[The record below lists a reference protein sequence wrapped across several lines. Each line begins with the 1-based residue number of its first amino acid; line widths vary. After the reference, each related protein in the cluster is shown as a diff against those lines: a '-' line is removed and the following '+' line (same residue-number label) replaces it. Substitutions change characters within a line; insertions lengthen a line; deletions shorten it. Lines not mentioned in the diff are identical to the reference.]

1 MSQEIKK
8 YEVTPE
14 LLIDIYRNIPR
25 QFVEAVVNYANM
37 WQIDPHLKIYHIVEF
52 KGKSSSTYSI
62 MPSITLFRI
71 QASRSGTYVGKSV
84 PIYGPTQ
91 KIGDTEYPEYCQM
104 TVSKLVGG
112 QIREFSHETRWLGC
126 YSKKGAGS
134 LMPNDRWAQD
144 PYGMIAKTTES
155 QLLRMVW
162 PEMTGSQPAYEEM
175 EGKEDYIDAEVVEQ
189 VDKETGEIKSNV
201 LPLNIEPD
209 YEYAELVS
217 LGTQLPEK
225 DFNDIMTYYVKHG
238 STKEV
243 ALELIKDIKFKM
255 LLSKKEL
262 SEAHNKFVSLLW
274 NLSEEDGAKF
284 MQYYAKHDCTDEV
297 ALQLI
302 ERIEAKLKEKK
313 DGEV

>member
-1 MSQEIKK
+1 MSNEIKK

-14 LLIDIYRNIPR
+14 LLIDIYRNIPK

-52 KGKSSSTYSI
+52 KGKSGSTYSI

-71 QASRSGTYVGKSV
+71 QASRSGTYVGKSI
-84 PIYGPTQ
+84 PIYGPS
-91 KIGDTEYPEYCQM
+91 KMIGETEYPEYCQM
-104 TVSKLVGG
+104 TVSKLVGS

-189 VDKETGEIKSNV
+189 VDKETGEIKAV
-201 LPLNIEPD
+201 E
-209 YEYAELVS
+209 
-217 LGTQLPEK
+217 
-225 DFNDIMTYYVKHG
+225 
-238 STKEV
+238 TKT
-243 ALELIKDIKFKM
+243 
-255 LLSKKEL
+255 
-262 SEAHNKFVSLLW
+262 SEAHNKLVSLLW
-274 NLSEEDGAKF
+274 NIPEEDGAKF
-284 MQYYAKHDCTDEV
+284 MQYYAKHDCTDEI

-302 ERIEAKLKEKK
+302 ERIETKLKEKESGK
-313 DGEV
+313 V